1 MPVFIHHLFISPGHN
16 FFGRHGQAADTQP
29 EVSVAKVMC
38 RAGRGL
44 EGDRFFDF
52 KADYKGQVTFFA
64 WETYEAIKLALNV
77 PQLAPGA
84 FRRNVVVAGLDLN
97 ELIGRRFQLGGIGFE
112 GTGEAKPCY
121 WMNQAVAPGAE
132 TWLLGQGGL
141 RARIISDGEL
151 TTGVTEF
158 AVLAAEISPASAGSA
173 APA

>member
-1 MPVFIHHLFISPGHN
+1 
-16 FFGRHGQAADTQP
+16 
-29 EVSVAKVMC
+29 MC